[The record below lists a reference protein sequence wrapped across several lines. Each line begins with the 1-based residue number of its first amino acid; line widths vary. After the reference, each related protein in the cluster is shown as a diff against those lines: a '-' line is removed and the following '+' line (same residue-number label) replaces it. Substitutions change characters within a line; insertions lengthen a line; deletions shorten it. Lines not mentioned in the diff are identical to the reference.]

1 MFGKLTDSAAD
12 LGYRAGW
19 SAVRHA
25 PESVACVWLVMVA
38 VILYWLMMVS
48 FPVSWIV
55 CPAIPCFFFLAFRS
69 SAALPAKAGSVQSI
83 APGAARLRGDLTG
96 SATPV

>member
-1 MFGKLTDSAAD
+1 
-12 LGYRAGW
+12 
-19 SAVRHA
+19 
-25 PESVACVWLVMVA
+25 
-38 VILYWLMMVS
+38 MVS

-55 CPAIPCFFFLAFRS
+55 CPAIPRFFFLAFRS

-96 SATPV
+96 SACRYDRFGFSRKGRKGKPGAAPLWGRSFF